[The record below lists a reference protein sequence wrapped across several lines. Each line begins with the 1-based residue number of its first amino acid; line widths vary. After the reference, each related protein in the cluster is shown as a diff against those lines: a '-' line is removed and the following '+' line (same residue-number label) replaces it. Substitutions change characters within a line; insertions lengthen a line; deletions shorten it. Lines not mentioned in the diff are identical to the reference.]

1 MAQKIEICVLDKQ
14 GSMLYRQRI
23 ATPDNYSQFVD
34 CVCSLIVDAEQAT
47 QPVDSIGIGLPG
59 AVSPVTG
66 LIKNANCTF
75 LNGQDL
81 SSDLQYRLGREV
93 KLANDANCF
102 ALSEAIDGAGK
113 ESMVVFGAILGTGC
127 GGSIVVNRQVLVGP
141 NAICGEWGA

>member
-1 MAQKIEICVLDKQ
+1 MQQDVSREHTINNGSSMADHDEHPIEQKEFYMLIGLDIGGTKIEICVLDKQ

-66 LIKNANCTF
+66 LIKMPIVP
-75 LNGQDL
+75 
-81 SSDLQYRLGREV
+81 SSMGR
-93 KLANDANCF
+93 
-102 ALSEAIDGAGK
+102 
-113 ESMVVFGAILGTGC
+113 TY
-127 GGSIVVNRQVLVGP
+127 QVTCSTV
-141 NAICGEWGA
+141 

>member
-1 MAQKIEICVLDKQ
+1 
-14 GSMLYRQRI
+14 MLYRQRI
-23 ATPDNYSQFVD
+23 TTPDNYSQFVD

-102 ALSEAIDGAGK
+102 ALSEAIDGLVKKVWSFLVRYSVQVAG
-113 ESMVVFGAILGTGC
+113 VAL
-127 GGSIVVNRQVLVGP
+127 
-141 NAICGEWGA
+141 